1 MKKICFVITTP
12 LIVDFFLR
20 GHLAALSRR
29 YDITLVV
36 NTDRP
41 SFPGESR
48 IPVTV
53 VPAPIERQISIF
65 RDLLALARLTALF
78 VSRRYASVHSVG
90 PKAGLLAM
98 VAAWIARIPVRIH
111 VFQGE
116 VWLTRKG
123 AMRLLLKFMDWLV
136 ARLATHVLVVS
147 RSERKFLVQEG
158 IIRDANSRVLADGSI
173 NGVDMERFRPDADAR
188 TQIRRQ
194 LDIGEKDFFILFL
207 GRLTVDKG
215 VLELATAFSRLAPAR
230 TEAHLVLVGP
240 DENDLHTKVEELCS
254 SCRGR
259 VHFTGL
265 IGTPER
271 YLAAADV
278 LYLPSHRE
286 GFGNVIIEA
295 GSVGIPAVASRIYGI
310 IDAAAEN
317 ETALLHDPG
326 DIDAI
331 AALLERLMA
340 DEELR
345 RRLGGNARR
354 RVEKMYSSQRLLD
367 ATLGFYE
374 EVLGE
379 KSAFPG

>member
-1 MKKICFVITTP
+1 MKKICFVTTTP

-29 YDITLVV
+29 YDVTLVV
-36 NTDRP
+36 NADHP
-41 SFPGESR
+41 SLLGESG

-65 RDLLALARLTALF
+65 RDLIALARLTVLF

-90 PKAGLLAM
+90 PKAGLLSMLAG
-98 VAAWIARIPVRIH
+98 WIARVPVRIH
-111 VFQGE
+111 IFTGQ
-116 VWLTRKG
+116 VW
-123 AMRLLLKFMDWLV
+123 V
-136 ARLATHVLVVS
+136 ARRGFARWFLKLMDRLIAGCATHVLVDS
-147 RSERKFLVQEG
+147 PTQREFLIEEG
-158 IIRDANSRVLADGSI
+158 VLKDANSRVLADGSI
-173 NGVDMERFRPDADAR
+173 NGVDMARFRPDPDAR
-188 TQIRRQ
+188 AQIRRQ
-194 LDIGEKDFFILFL
+194 LGIGEKDFLILFL

-215 VLELATAFSRLAPAR
+215 VLELAAAFSRLAPAR
-230 TEAHLVLVGP
+230 TGAHLVLAGP
-240 DENDLHTKVEELCS
+240 DENGLRGKVEELCAG
-254 SCRGR
+254 CCGR
-259 VHFTGL
+259 VHFTGFT
-265 IGTPER
+265 GTPER
-271 YLAAADV
+271 FLAAADV
-278 LYLPSHRE
+278 LCLPSHRE

-310 IDAAAEN
+310 TDAAVEN

-345 RRLGGNARR
+345 RRLGGNARQ

-367 ATLGFYE
+367 ATLEFYE